1 MCKRGRKPMP
11 DKHLVGV
18 TFDGD
23 TYATLAAVCD
33 VIGTPI
39 ATYVR
44 NLVSRALAC
53 EDNRPNISIE
63 ASTPRTA
70 MEFVGIKE
78 PTPIFPTTDTRPI
91 TEVLLEEKASAEA
104 AAEET
109 VEETVED
116 TVEETKE
123 DAEPETPTVND
134 DLDEQLAAL
143 FGE

>member
-1 MCKRGRKPMP
+1 MP

-39 ATYVR
+39 ATHVR
-44 NLVSRALAC
+44 NIVIRALGC
-53 EDNRPNISIE
+53 EENRPNISIE
-63 ASTPRTA
+63 PATPRTA
-70 MEFVGIKE
+70 VEFVGIKE

-91 TEVLLEEKASAEA
+91 TEVLLEEKA
-104 AAEET
+104 
-109 VEETVED
+109 
-116 TVEETKE
+116 VEETKE
-123 DAEPETPTVND
+123 ETREDDTPDTPKVKD

>member
-78 PTPIFPTTDTRPI
+78 PTPIFPTSDTRPI
-91 TEVLLEEKASAEA
+91 TEVLLEEKERDGGV
-104 AAEET
+104 
-109 VEETVED
+109 VEEQKDEQK
-116 TVEETKE
+116 EEQKE
-123 DAEPETPTVND
+123 EAPTVND

>member
-44 NLVSRALAC
+44 NIVSRALAC
-53 EDNRPNISIE
+53 EDNKPNISIE
-63 ASTPRTA
+63 PATPRTA

-91 TEVLLEEKASAEA
+91 TEVLLEEKAAV
-104 AAEET
+104 EET
-109 VEETVED
+109 VEEPQ
-116 TVEETKE
+116 EE
-123 DAEPETPTVND
+123 APTVND

>member
-1 MCKRGRKPMP
+1 MP
-11 DKHLVGV
+11 GKHLVGV

-53 EDNRPNISIE
+53 EDNKPNISIE

-78 PTPIFPTTDTRPI
+78 PTPIFPTSDTRPI
-91 TEVLLEEKASAEA
+91 TEVLLEEKERDGGID
-104 AAEET
+104 EEK
-109 VEETVED
+109 
-116 TVEETKE
+116 VEETKE
-123 DAEPETPTVND
+123 EQKEEAPTVND

>member
-1 MCKRGRKPMP
+1 MP

-53 EDNRPNISIE
+53 EDNRPNISID
-63 ASTPRTA
+63 AAKPRTA
-70 MEFVGIKE
+70 IEFVGIKE
-78 PTPIFPTTDTRPI
+78 PTPIFPTSDTRPI
-91 TEVLLEEKASAEA
+91 TEVLLEEKERDGGV
-104 AAEET
+104 
-109 VEETVED
+109 VEEN
-116 TVEETKE
+116 VEETKE
-123 DAEPETPTVND
+123 EQKEEAPTVND

>member
-1 MCKRGRKPMP
+1 MP

-63 ASTPRTA
+63 SATPRTA

-78 PTPIFPTTDTRPI
+78 PTPIFPTSDTRPI
-91 TEVLLEEKASAEA
+91 TEVLLEEKERDGGV
-104 AAEET
+104 
-109 VEETVED
+109 VEEK
-116 TVEETKE
+116 VEETKE
-123 DAEPETPTVND
+123 EAPTVND

>member
-1 MCKRGRKPMP
+1 MP

-39 ATYVR
+39 ATHVR
-44 NLVSRALAC
+44 NIVIRALGC
-53 EDNRPNISIE
+53 EENRPNISIE
-63 ASTPRTA
+63 PATPRTA
-70 MEFVGIKE
+70 AEFVGIKE

-91 TEVLLEEKASAEA
+91 TEVLLEEKAAD
-104 AAEET
+104 
-109 VEETVED
+109 ED
-116 TVEETKE
+116 TVEEPQE

>member
-1 MCKRGRKPMP
+1 MP

-78 PTPIFPTTDTRPI
+78 PTPIFPTSDTRPI
-91 TEVLLEEKASAEA
+91 TEVLLEEKERDGGV
-104 AAEET
+104 
-109 VEETVED
+109 VEEQ
-116 TVEETKE
+116 VEETKEETRE

>member
-63 ASTPRTA
+63 PATPRTA
-70 MEFVGIKE
+70 AEFVGIKE
-78 PTPIFPTTDTRPI
+78 PTPIFPTSDTRPI
-91 TEVLLEEKASAEA
+91 TEVLLEEKA

-109 VEETVED
+109 VED
-116 TVEETKE
+116 AVEETKDE
-123 DAEPETPTVND
+123 QKEEAPTVND

>member
-1 MCKRGRKPMP
+1 MP

-63 ASTPRTA
+63 SATPRTA

-78 PTPIFPTTDTRPI
+78 PTPIFPTSDTRPI
-91 TEVLLEEKASAEA
+91 TEVLLEEKAAAEASAE
-104 AAEET
+104 EK
-109 VEETVED
+109 VEEK
-116 TVEETKE
+116 VEETKE
-123 DAEPETPTVND
+123 EQKEEAPTVND
-134 DLDEQLAAL
+134 DLDKQLAAL

>member
-39 ATYVR
+39 ATHVR
-44 NLVSRALAC
+44 NLVLRALAC

-63 ASTPRTA
+63 PATPRTA
-70 MEFVGIKE
+70 VEFVGIKE
-78 PTPIFPTTDTRPI
+78 PNPIFPTTDTRPI
-91 TEVLLEEKASAEA
+91 TEVLLEEKAAD
-104 AAEET
+104 EET
-109 VEETVED
+109 VEE

>member
-1 MCKRGRKPMP
+1 MP

-33 VIGTPI
+33 VIGTPV

-44 NLVSRALAC
+44 NLVTRALAC
-53 EDNRPNISIE
+53 EENRPNISIE
-63 ASTPRTA
+63 PATPRTA
-70 MEFVGIKE
+70 VEFVGIKE

-91 TEVLLEEKASAEA
+91 TEVLLEEKA

-109 VEETVED
+109 VEETVE
-116 TVEETKE
+116 EPQE

>member
-33 VIGTPI
+33 VIGTPV

-44 NLVSRALAC
+44 NLVTRALAC
-53 EDNRPNISIE
+53 EENRPNISIE
-63 ASTPRTA
+63 PATPRTA
-70 MEFVGIKE
+70 VEFVGIKE

-91 TEVLLEEKASAEA
+91 TEVLLEEKA

-109 VEETVED
+109 VEETVEE
-116 TVEETKE
+116 TQEEPR
-123 DAEPETPTVND
+123 DETPTVND

>member
-1 MCKRGRKPMP
+1 MP

-63 ASTPRTA
+63 PATPRTA

-78 PTPIFPTTDTRPI
+78 PTPIFPTSDTRPI
-91 TEVLLEEKASAEA
+91 TEVLLEEKERDGGIAD
-104 AAEET
+104 ET
-109 VEETVED
+109 VEETV
-116 TVEETKE
+116 E

>member
-11 DKHLVGV
+11 GKHLVGV

-63 ASTPRTA
+63 PATPRTA
-70 MEFVGIKE
+70 AEFVGIKE

-91 TEVLLEEKASAEA
+91 TEVLLEEKAAV
-104 AAEET
+104 EET
-109 VEETVED
+109 VEETVE
-116 TVEETKE
+116 EPQE

>member
-11 DKHLVGV
+11 GKHLVGV

-53 EDNRPNISIE
+53 EDNKPNISIE

-78 PTPIFPTTDTRPI
+78 PTPIFPTSDTRPI
-91 TEVLLEEKASAEA
+91 TEVLLEEKERDGGI
-104 AAEET
+104 AEEK
-109 VEETVED
+109 
-116 TVEETKE
+116 VEETKE

>member
-63 ASTPRTA
+63 PATPRTA

-78 PTPIFPTTDTRPI
+78 PTPIFPTSDTRPI
-91 TEVLLEEKASAEA
+91 TEVLLEEKAADPA
-104 AAEET
+104 P
-109 VEETVED
+109 VEEK
-116 TVEETKE
+116 VEEKVEEQKE
-123 DAEPETPTVND
+123 EAPTVND

>member
-1 MCKRGRKPMP
+1 MP

-39 ATYVR
+39 ATHVR
-44 NLVSRALAC
+44 NIVIRALGC
-53 EDNRPNISIE
+53 EENRPNISIE
-63 ASTPRTA
+63 SATPRTA
-70 MEFVGIKE
+70 VEFVGIKE

-91 TEVLLEEKASAEA
+91 TEVLLEEKAA
-104 AAEET
+104 AVEET
-109 VEETVED
+109 VEEA
-116 TVEETKE
+116 VEETKE
-123 DAEPETPTVND
+123 DVEPETPTVND

>member
-1 MCKRGRKPMP
+1 MP

-33 VIGTPI
+33 VIGTPV

-44 NLVSRALAC
+44 NLVMRALAC
-53 EDNRPNISIE
+53 EDNRPNISIDP
-63 ASTPRTA
+63 ATPRTA
-70 MEFVGIKE
+70 AEFVGIKE

-91 TEVLLEEKASAEA
+91 TEVLLEERA

-109 VEETVED
+109 VEETVE
-116 TVEETKE
+116 ETQE

>member
-39 ATYVR
+39 ATHVR
-44 NLVSRALAC
+44 NLVLRALAC
-53 EDNRPNISIE
+53 EENRPNISIE
-63 ASTPRTA
+63 PSTPRTA
-70 MEFVGIKE
+70 VEFVGIKE

-91 TEVLLEEKASAEA
+91 TEVLLEEKEA
-104 AAEET
+104 ADET
-109 VEETVED
+109 VEETVEEAKAD
-116 TVEETKE
+116 ET
-123 DAEPETPTVND
+123 PETPTVND

>member
-39 ATYVR
+39 ATHVR
-44 NLVSRALAC
+44 NIVIRALAC
-53 EDNRPNISIE
+53 EENRPNISIE
-63 ASTPRTA
+63 PATPRTA

-78 PTPIFPTTDTRPI
+78 PTPIFPTSDTRPI
-91 TEVLLEEKASAEA
+91 TEVLLEEKERDGGV
-104 AAEET
+104 
-109 VEETVED
+109 VEERN
-116 TVEETKE
+116 EEQKE
-123 DAEPETPTVND
+123 ERKDEAPTVND

>member
-91 TEVLLEEKASAEA
+91 TEVLLEEKAA
-104 AAEET
+104 ASPDEEK
-109 VEETVED
+109 
-116 TVEETKE
+116 VEETKE

>member
-1 MCKRGRKPMP
+1 MP

-53 EDNRPNISIE
+53 EDNKPNISIE

-78 PTPIFPTTDTRPI
+78 PTPIFPTSDTRPI
-91 TEVLLEEKASAEA
+91 TEVLLEEKAAAEA
-104 AAEET
+104 SADET
-109 VEETVED
+109 VEED
-116 TVEETKE
+116 VEETKDE
-123 DAEPETPTVND
+123 QKEEAPTVND

>member
-33 VIGTPI
+33 VIGTPV

-44 NLVSRALAC
+44 NLVTRALAC

-78 PTPIFPTTDTRPI
+78 PTPIFPTSDTRPI
-91 TEVLLEEKASAEA
+91 TEVLLEEKERDGGV
-104 AAEET
+104 
-109 VEETVED
+109 VEEA
-116 TVEETKE
+116 VEEKE

>member
-53 EDNRPNISIE
+53 EDNRPSISIDP
-63 ASTPRTA
+63 ATPRTA

-78 PTPIFPTTDTRPI
+78 PTPIFPTSDTRPI
-91 TEVLLEEKASAEA
+91 TEVLLEEKERDGGV
-104 AAEET
+104 
-109 VEETVED
+109 VEEVVEQK
-116 TVEETKE
+116 EEQKE
-123 DAEPETPTVND
+123 EAPTVND

>member
-1 MCKRGRKPMP
+1 MP

-44 NLVSRALAC
+44 NLVTRALAC
-53 EDNRPNISIE
+53 EDNRPNISIDP
-63 ASTPRTA
+63 ATPRTA
-70 MEFVGIKE
+70 AEFVGIKE

-91 TEVLLEEKASAEA
+91 TEVLLEEKAA
-104 AAEET
+104 ADETVDET
-109 VEETVED
+109 VEEI
-116 TVEETKE
+116 E

>member
-1 MCKRGRKPMP
+1 MP

-44 NLVSRALAC
+44 NLVLRALAC
-53 EDNRPNISIE
+53 EDNKPNISIE
-63 ASTPRTA
+63 PATPRTA

-91 TEVLLEEKASAEA
+91 TEVLLEEKAA

-109 VEETVED
+109 KEEQK
-116 TVEETKE
+116 EEPQE
-123 DAEPETPTVND
+123 EAPTVND

>member
-39 ATYVR
+39 ATHVR
-44 NLVSRALAC
+44 NIVIRALGC
-53 EDNRPNISIE
+53 EENRPNISIE
-63 ASTPRTA
+63 PATPRTA
-70 MEFVGIKE
+70 VEFVGIKE

-91 TEVLLEEKASAEA
+91 TEVLLEEKAAD
-104 AAEET
+104 
-109 VEETVED
+109 ED
-116 TVEETKE
+116 TVEEPQE

>member
-1 MCKRGRKPMP
+1 MP

-44 NLVSRALAC
+44 NIVSRALAC

-78 PTPIFPTTDTRPI
+78 PTPIFPTSDTRPI
-91 TEVLLEEKASAEA
+91 TEVLLEEKERDGGV
-104 AAEET
+104 
-109 VEETVED
+109 VEEQ
-116 TVEETKE
+116 VEETKE
-123 DAEPETPTVND
+123 EAPTVND

>member
-1 MCKRGRKPMP
+1 MP

-33 VIGTPI
+33 VIGTPV

-44 NLVSRALAC
+44 NLVTRALAC

-63 ASTPRTA
+63 AATPRTA
-70 MEFVGIKE
+70 AEFVGIKE

-91 TEVLLEEKASAEA
+91 TEVLLEEKA

-109 VEETVED
+109 VDETVE
-116 TVEETKE
+116 EPKE

>member
-18 TFDGD
+18 TFDGE

-44 NLVSRALAC
+44 NLVTRALAC

-63 ASTPRTA
+63 PATPRTA
-70 MEFVGIKE
+70 AEFVGIKE
-78 PTPIFPTTDTRPI
+78 PTTIFPTTDTRPI
-91 TEVLLEEKASAEA
+91 TEVLLEEKAAV
-104 AAEET
+104 EET
-109 VEETVED
+109 VEEPR
-116 TVEETKE
+116 E

>member
-1 MCKRGRKPMP
+1 MP

-33 VIGTPI
+33 VIGTPV

-44 NLVSRALAC
+44 NLVTRALAC

-63 ASTPRTA
+63 SATPRTA
-70 MEFVGIKE
+70 ADFVGIKE

-91 TEVLLEEKASAEA
+91 TEVLLEEKERDGGIAD
-104 AAEET
+104 ET
-109 VEETVED
+109 VEEI
-116 TVEETKE
+116 E

>member
-1 MCKRGRKPMP
+1 MP

-53 EDNRPNISIE
+53 EDNKPNISIE

-70 MEFVGIKE
+70 MEFIGIKE
-78 PTPIFPTTDTRPI
+78 PTSIFPTSDTRPI
-91 TEVLLEEKASAEA
+91 TEVLLEEKAAAEATAEA
-104 AAEET
+104 AP
-109 VEETVED
+109 
-116 TVEETKE
+116 EETKE
-123 DAEPETPTVND
+123 EQKEEAPTVND

>member
-44 NLVSRALAC
+44 NIVSRALAC

-91 TEVLLEEKASAEA
+91 TEVLLEEKAAAEA
-104 AAEET
+104 SADET
-109 VEETVED
+109 VEETVEE
-116 TVEETKE
+116 TQEEQKE
-123 DAEPETPTVND
+123 EAPTVND

>member
-1 MCKRGRKPMP
+1 MP

-39 ATYVR
+39 ATHVR
-44 NLVSRALAC
+44 NIVIRALAC

-63 ASTPRTA
+63 SATPRTA
-70 MEFVGIKE
+70 VEFVGIKE

-91 TEVLLEEKASAEA
+91 TEVLLEEKA

-109 VEETVED
+109 VEETVE
-116 TVEETKE
+116 EIE

>member
-39 ATYVR
+39 ATHVR
-44 NLVSRALAC
+44 NIVIRALAC

-63 ASTPRTA
+63 AATPRTA
-70 MEFVGIKE
+70 VEFVGIKE

-91 TEVLLEEKASAEA
+91 TEVLLEEKAADPTPVEK
-104 AAEET
+104 T
-109 VEETVED
+109 VEEP
-116 TVEETKE
+116 KE

>member
-39 ATYVR
+39 ATHVR
-44 NLVSRALAC
+44 NIVIRALAC
-53 EDNRPNISIE
+53 EENRPNISIE
-63 ASTPRTA
+63 SATPRTA

-91 TEVLLEEKASAEA
+91 TEVLLEEKAAAEA
-104 AAEET
+104 AKEET
-109 VEETVED
+109 VEEA
-116 TVEETKE
+116 VEEKE

>member
-1 MCKRGRKPMP
+1 MP
-11 DKHLVGV
+11 GKHLVGV

-44 NLVSRALAC
+44 NIVSRALAC

-63 ASTPRTA
+63 PATPRTA
-70 MEFVGIKE
+70 AEFVGIKE

-91 TEVLLEEKASAEA
+91 TEVLLEEKE

-109 VEETVED
+109 VEEPQ
-116 TVEETKE
+116 E

>member
-44 NLVSRALAC
+44 NLVTRALAC

-63 ASTPRTA
+63 SATPRTA

-91 TEVLLEEKASAEA
+91 TEVLLEEKA

-109 VEETVED
+109 VEEPQ
-116 TVEETKE
+116 E

>member
-1 MCKRGRKPMP
+1 MP

-63 ASTPRTA
+63 PATPRTA
-70 MEFVGIKE
+70 AEFIGIKE
-78 PTPIFPTTDTRPI
+78 PTPIFPTSDTRPI
-91 TEVLLEEKASAEA
+91 TEVLLEEKAA
-104 AAEET
+104 A
-109 VEETVED
+109 
-116 TVEETKE
+116 EETKE
-123 DAEPETPTVND
+123 DVVEEPQEEAPTVND